1 MRVSVSKPATT
12 QKNVCLKH
20 RLPQMICHGCSLE
33 LLALLKM
40 ALTRGRSPIP
50 MDCHV
55 KNRLRC
61 FPNPPENSRN
71 GAENARKENQSLMVL
86 ICAYH
91 ISFSSVFHHF

>member
-1 MRVSVSKPATT
+1 
-12 QKNVCLKH
+12 
-20 RLPQMICHGCSLE
+20 MICHGCSLE

-40 ALTRGRSPIP
+40 ALTMGRSPIP

-71 GAENARKENQSLMVL
+71 GSENARKEKPEFDG
-86 ICAYH
+86 AYMCL
-91 ISFSSVFHHF
+91 SYQFSSVSHHF